1 MPSPTCRIPLSVIA
15 TDWLVPLTEDA
26 SYAFIPPSINVGLT
40 ATVEGSIKILIRRK
54 GSLPGPGEIFSR
66 EEVLSIKAT
75 MPWLD
80 RELPH
85 FEFRRTFVIQYP
97 IELREFTYLATLAQ
111 GSTSSFAWEV
121 WFPQ

>member
-15 TDWLVPLTEDA
+15 TDWLVPLTDYA
-26 SYAFIPPSINVGLT
+26 SHAFIPPSINVGLT
-40 ATVEGSIKILIRRK
+40 VTVEGSIKVLIRRK
-54 GSLPGPGEIFSR
+54 ESPPEPGEIFSR

-85 FEFRRTFVIQYP
+85 FEFSRTFVIQYP
-97 IELREFTYLATLAQ
+97 IELREFTYLPTLAQ
-111 GSTSSFAWEV
+111 GSNSSFAWEV
-121 WFPQ
+121 WFP